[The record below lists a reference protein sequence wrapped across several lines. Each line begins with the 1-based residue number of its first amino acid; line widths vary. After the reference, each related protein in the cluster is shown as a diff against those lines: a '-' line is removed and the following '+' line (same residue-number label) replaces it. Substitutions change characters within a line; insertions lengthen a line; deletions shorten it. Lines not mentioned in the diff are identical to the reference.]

1 MSTKTLSNRI
11 KDLVVEKGMS
21 LAQLER
27 VLDFSNGSIAR
38 WDKSSPSVDKV
49 DKVAKYFNVSL
60 DYLLCK
66 TDHKGC
72 YNPDFNLTDKEEKDV
87 AKRMGKIKEQL
98 ISEQGLMFDGEIL
111 DEETAQLLLEAIEQ
125 QERMVKVI
133 NRKYTRK
140 DYRK

>member
-1 MSTKTLSNRI
+1 MSAETLVKRI
-11 KDLVVEKGMS
+11 KDLAYEKDIS
-21 LAQLER
+21 FAQLER
-27 VLDFSNGSIAR
+27 SLDFSNGSIAR

-49 DKVAKYFNVSL
+49 DKVAKYFNVAL

-66 TDHKGC
+66 TDRRG
-72 YNPDFNLTDKEEKDV
+72 YYDPNIYLTDKEEKDV
-87 AKRMGKIKEQL
+87 AKTMRKLKQQL
-98 ISEQGLMFDGEIL
+98 MSEQGLMFDGEVL

-125 QERMVKVI
+125 QERTVKVI

>member
-1 MSTKTLSNRI
+1 MNI
-11 KDLVVEKGMS
+11 
-21 LAQLER
+21 LER
-27 VLDFSNGSIAR
+27 VKQLADEQGISIPDLEKKLGFGNGSIYKWAKSTPTG
-38 WDKSSPSVDKV
+38 DKLITVSD
-49 DKVAKYFNVSL
+49 YFNVST
-60 DYLLCK
+60 DYLLGRS
-66 TDHKGC
+66 TIRHSAE
-72 YNPDFNLTDKEEKDV
+72 PSLTDKEEKDV

-98 ISEQGLMFDGEIL
+98 MSEQGLMFDGEIL

>member
-1 MSTKTLSNRI
+1 MSIVQRMR
-11 KDLVVEKGMS
+11 DLADEKGAS
-21 LAQLER
+21 LAQIER
-27 VLDFSNGSIAR
+27 ALDFGNGTLAR

-60 DYLLCK
+60 DYLLGK
-66 TDHKGC
+66 TDRKEC
-72 YNPDFNLTDKEEKDV
+72 YDPNLYLTDKEEKDV
-87 AKRMGKIKEQL
+87 AKTMRKLKQQL
-98 ISEQGLMFDGEIL
+98 MSEQGLMFDGEVL

-125 QERMVKVI
+125 QERTVKVI

>member
-1 MSTKTLSNRI
+1 MNT
-11 KDLVVEKGMS
+11 
-21 LAQLER
+21 LER
-27 VLDFSNGSIAR
+27 VKQLADEQGISIPDLEKKLGFGNGSIYK
-38 WDKSSPSVDKV
+38 WSKSTPSGDKLIAISD
-49 DKVAKYFNVSL
+49 YFNVST
-60 DYLLCK
+60 DFLL
-66 TDHKGC
+66 GRS
-72 YNPDFNLTDKEEKDV
+72 NLRRPAEPDLTDKEEKDV

>member
-66 TDHKGC
+66 TDRKGC
-72 YNPDFNLTDKEEKDV
+72 YNPDLNLTDKEEKDV